1 MPHKEKPT
9 DQRQQAIH
17 TPIGDFAQYR
27 KSGEERVQTNLNF
40 VESLFVFFASLQGP
54 AKSLFAW
61 WWKRSNISTASSK
74 WAFVLMWLANIVV
87 LGPPLIAITLTV
99 VIKVIYVL
107 AVYLIIPWITFWFH

>member
-1 MPHKEKPT
+1 MPRKEKPEF
-9 DQRQQAIH
+9 DQRQHAVHI
-17 TPIGDFAQYR
+17 PLGSREAPSNLPD
-27 KSGEERVQTNLNF
+27 LNF

-87 LGPPLIAITLTV
+87 LGPPVVAITLTV
-99 VIKVIYVL
+99 VVNVVYVV
-107 AVYLIIPWITFWFH
+107 AVYLIIPWITLWFH